1 MKNEKNKYDVYMLN
15 IEPIKNVYSGLELC
29 LGDFNNDEKNRY
41 WGYEFNKNL
50 DLHIGKLERCREN
63 LNKEPLKVEL
73 VDIFNDE
80 YANAFIQQAK
90 LAEAMPSVSEMHE
103 FWLPF
108 SNQLQRIFKGKIP
121 VAEGL
126 QEVVYD
132 VKSSYQ
138 K

>member
-1 MKNEKNKYDVYMLN
+1 
-15 IEPIKNVYSGLELC
+15 
-29 LGDFNNDEKNRY
+29 
-41 WGYEFNKNL
+41 
-50 DLHIGKLERCREN
+50 
-63 LNKEPLKVEL
+63 
-73 VDIFNDE
+73 
-80 YANAFIQQAK
+80 
-90 LAEAMPSVSEMHE
+90 MPSVSEMHE

>member
-1 MKNEKNKYDVYMLN
+1 MLSYIYIYTSYLQGARLSSSFVKLN
-15 IEPIKNVYSGLELC
+15 IFSKISEVVVIFVFAWFLTQDKYSKSRFKLTGEIPASLKL
-29 LGDFNNDEKNRY
+29 
-41 WGYEFNKNL
+41 L
-50 DLHIGKLERCREN
+50 DD
-63 LNKEPLKVEL
+63 P
-73 VDIFNDE
+73 DIFNDE

-108 SNQLQRIFKGKIP
+108 SNQLLRIFKGKIP